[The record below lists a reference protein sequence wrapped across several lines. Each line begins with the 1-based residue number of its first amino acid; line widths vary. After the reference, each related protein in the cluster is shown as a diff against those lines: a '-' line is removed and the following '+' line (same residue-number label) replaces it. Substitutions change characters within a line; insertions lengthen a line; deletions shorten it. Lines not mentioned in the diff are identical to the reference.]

1 MSLPPP
7 PPPHPPLLSQP
18 KRIKRQRRKLRG
30 KYSGD
35 CVSCNAKW
43 SKCWYI
49 ASVDNQPEWEARL
62 GIVIHPLDDEVCFQ
76 CWDGKIRTSP
86 KRKQS
91 KIEEADFSFTPHQET
106 GTSGSEQHAPSPLRH
121 SSIGLSTTAAAAAA
135 NSPPTTTSTTAAA
148 AATWPT
154 MMSSTTAAA
163 AAADSDRD
171 SPRKSDSPRRS
182 EHSPRK
188 AESSPRKSEDSSSP
202 WNFVESSRGNNKRA
216 FVDDYGAAAEVGASS
231 TAKTTA
237 QIRKTQIGGP
247 RFTNADESV
256 FEEHEA
262 VFLLST
268 AFKTFPS
275 NLQTS
280 SINAVPPN
288 ANVANTTTTTTSTT
302 SEGIMEFEFQ

>member
-1 MSLPPP
+1 MSFPPP
-7 PPPHPPLLSQP
+7 PQLPLLLVPPP

-62 GIVIHPLDDEVCFQ
+62 GIPIHPTDDEVCFQ

-91 KIEEADFSFTPHQET
+91 KIEEIDAS
-106 GTSGSEQHAPSPLRH
+106 SGSQGA
-121 SSIGLSTTAAAAAA
+121 SSDQTLSQSDIGLSTAD
-135 NSPPTTTSTTAAA
+135 ST
-148 AATWPT
+148 
-154 MMSSTTAAA
+154 
-163 AAADSDRD
+163 DSDRD
-171 SPRKSDSPRRS
+171 SPRKS
-182 EHSPRK
+182 EESPRK
-188 AESSPRKSEDSSSP
+188 LEESPRKHEESP
-202 WNFVESSRGNNKRA
+202 RKLEESKSPRKFVESPRGHNKRA
-216 FVDDYGAAAEVGASS
+216 FVEDYGTTVQIGDN
-231 TAKTTA
+231 TTTKTSQTRTS
-237 QIRKTQIGGP
+237 QIRKTQIQIEIP
-247 RFTNADESV
+247 APHADNDESM

-275 NLQTS
+275 SPRTNNS
-280 SINAVPPN
+280 SNATTPN
-288 ANVANTTTTTTSTT
+288 ALDDVNTRTTEGTMELEFEHEKSVTTSIH
-302 SEGIMEFEFQ
+302 GGAN